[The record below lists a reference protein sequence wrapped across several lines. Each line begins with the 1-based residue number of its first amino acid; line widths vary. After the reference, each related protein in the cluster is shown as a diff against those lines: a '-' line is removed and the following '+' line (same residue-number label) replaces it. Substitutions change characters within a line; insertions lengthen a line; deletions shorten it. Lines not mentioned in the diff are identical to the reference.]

1 MSTDYDLVIIGAGIH
16 GVAVADEAVRRGQRV
31 LVLEQFDR
39 PAQGTSSK
47 SSKLIHGGLRYL
59 ETFELKL
66 VYECLSER
74 RRLIR
79 KYPDLVRLQKFH
91 IPVYRS
97 TTRSSLI
104 IRIGLS
110 LYAALAGFRSDNLFR
125 KLKREEW
132 AGLDGLET
140 RGLLAVYQYFDAQ
153 TDDAALTTRILQ
165 EAATGGAEVQ
175 MNAELT
181 RCQRQD
187 SQLDIEYQCEG
198 STHQVTTRW
207 LINAAGPWVNQVA
220 ALCQPQPKTLEVDL
234 VQGAHIELPGELK
247 QGGYYME
254 APQDQRAVF
263 ALPWKGHLLV
273 GTTET
278 VFEGDPANSA
288 ATEEEVDYLLAV
300 YNHHFPEARKTRDDL
315 ITTWA
320 GLRVLPRS
328 DGSPFSRSRETIL
341 LPDEANDPR
350 IYSIYGGKLTSHH
363 AVAVRLMDMLES
375 RL

>member
-1 MSTDYDLVIIGAGIH
+1 MPIEYDLVVIGAGIH
-16 GVAVADEAVRRGQRV
+16 GVAVADEAVRRGKRV

-39 PAQGTSSK
+39 PARGTSSK

-79 KYPDLVRLQKFH
+79 KYPDLVRLQKFY
-91 IPVYRS
+91 IPVYGS
-97 TTRSSLI
+97 TTRSRWI

-125 KLKREEW
+125 KLKRSEW
-132 AGLDGLET
+132 AELDGLET
-140 RGLLAVYQYFDAQ
+140 KDLVDVFQYFDAQ
-153 TDDAALTTRILQ
+153 TDDEALTARILE
-165 EAATGGAEVQ
+165 EAQADGADVR
-175 MNAELT
+175 MDAELT
-181 RCQRQD
+181 VCRRED
-187 SQLDIEYQCEG
+187 AQLDLEYQSEG
-198 STHQVTTRW
+198 QTHRVTTRW
-207 LINAAGPWVNQVA
+207 LINAAGPWVNRVA
-220 ALCQPQPKTLEVDL
+220 ERCQPNPRMLPVDL
-234 VQGAHIELPGELK
+234 VQGAHIELPGELTR
-247 QGGYYME
+247 GGYYME

-263 ALPWKGHLLV
+263 ALPWKGHLMV

-278 VFEGDPANSA
+278 MFEGDPAQCA
-288 ATEEEVDYLLAV
+288 ATDTEIDYLLEV
-300 YNHHFPEARKTRDDL
+300 YNHYFPDERKTRDDL

-341 LPDEANDPR
+341 LPDNPNDPR

-363 AVAVRLMDMLES
+363 ATAVRLMGLID
-375 RL
+375 